1 MSALTAICFP
11 VSIWITICQ
20 GIFGFFFLQFHKNTA
35 IFSVYLYATTLFF
48 KLFCFKVQILH
59 SNHLIFISN
68 CIQLTVE
75 MTTDWCYLMNNHRE
89 PEGLD
94 PRCDSMKL
102 CPFFIV
108 MVYPTQHLMAWYS
121 VVTLIIMLCGLIM
134 CPTFYICLFSFL
146 LLLLFY
152 TVQNQQ
158 RIPGSHTFSA
168 TSELLLSIK
177 KSPTCVQLQ
186 WQTYRRHLDGLNIS
200 TDIPKR
206 CLMFINMFSH
216 KFG

>member
-1 MSALTAICFP
+1 
-11 VSIWITICQ
+11 
-20 GIFGFFFLQFHKNTA
+20 
-35 IFSVYLYATTLFF
+35 
-48 KLFCFKVQILH
+48 
-59 SNHLIFISN
+59 
-68 CIQLTVE
+68 
-75 MTTDWCYLMNNHRE
+75 MTTDWCYLMNNHKDVISWIIIKRE
-89 PEGLD
+89 LEGLD
-94 PRCDSMKL
+94 PCCDSMKL

-108 MVYPTQHLMAWYS
+108 MVYPTQHLIAWYS
-121 VVTLIIMLCGLIM
+121 VVTWIIVLCGLIM

-158 RIPGSHTFSA
+158 QIPGSHTFSA
-168 TSELLLSIK
+168 TAELLLSIK
-177 KSPTCVQLQ
+177 KSPTCMQLQ
-186 WQTYRRHLDGLNIS
+186 WQTYRRHLNGLNIS

>member
-1 MSALTAICFP
+1 MSPLTAICFP

-59 SNHLIFISN
+59 SNHLSFISN
-68 CIQLTVE
+68 CIQMTVE
-75 MTTDWCYLMNNHRE
+75 MTTDWWYLMNNHRE
-89 PEGLD
+89 PEGLHHC
-94 PRCDSMKL
+94 CDSMKL
-102 CPFFIV
+102 FTFFIV
-108 MVYPTQHLMAWYS
+108 MVYLAQHLMAWYS
-121 VVTLIIMLCGLIM
+121 VITLIIMLCGLIM
-134 CPTFYICLFSFL
+134 CPAFFICLSSFL
-146 LLLLFY
+146 LLLLFS

-158 RIPGSHTFSA
+158 WIPGSHTFST

-177 KSPTCVQLQ
+177 KSPTCMQLQ
-186 WQTYRRHLDGLNIS
+186 WQTYRRHLNGLNIS